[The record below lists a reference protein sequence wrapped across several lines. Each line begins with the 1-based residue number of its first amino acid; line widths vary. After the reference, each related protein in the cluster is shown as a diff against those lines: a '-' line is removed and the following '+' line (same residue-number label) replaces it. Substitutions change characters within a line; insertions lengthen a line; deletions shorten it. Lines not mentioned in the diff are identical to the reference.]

1 MRISEIVHVLEQP
14 ATNPCADLKMWIGKN
29 KEGIH
34 KDHLVYFVNNSLAQP
49 KGTQLQRHSPCNPW
63 SWPSGAPN
71 SFLQRQVKDS
81 VVLYC
86 TEQPNSAIHLLLHL
100 NLLYIYFALLGSKAR
115 EGCLGAPASPW
126 CGCAWS
132 TTAQTRL
139 SSITECVYG
148 QNCFISFRDLGP
160 SSPVKSPPLTSLNK
174 EQGFSSP
181 SQEQALSTVQK
192 IWRNCLEFAF
202 QTILPLGQEGRL
214 TLSFPSKGKVYTGW
228 SPKRKI
234 FFNIKSLI
242 QLVSIPEVSFLQH
255 TQVSITECKDLS
267 LCYTAASSQFNGD
280 CQVFCRVWSFGPEAL
295 LMLKVSEVFGCLW

>member
-115 EGCLGAPASPW
+115 EGCLGDTSEPLIW
-126 CGCAWS
+126 VCLEHHC
-132 TTAQTRL
+132 TNQTEQHHRMCLWPELLHLLQRFRTQL
-139 SSITECVYG
+139 SSEVSPSDIPQQGAGLLEPFSGASLKHCAENMEELLRVCLPNHPAPWPGRQADTFLPIKRKSLHRVISKEKNILQHKKFNPVG
-148 QNCFISFRDLGP
+148 EHTWSFILAAHSGVNHR
-160 SSPVKSPPLTSLNK
+160 V
-174 EQGFSSP
+174 QGFVPVLHS
-181 SQEQALSTVQK
+181 
-192 IWRNCLEFAF
+192 CF
-202 QTILPLGQEGRL
+202 LP
-214 TLSFPSKGKVYTGW
+214 V
-228 SPKRKI
+228 
-234 FFNIKSLI
+234 
-242 QLVSIPEVSFLQH
+242 
-255 TQVSITECKDLS
+255 
-267 LCYTAASSQFNGD
+267 
-280 CQVFCRVWSFGPEAL
+280 
-295 LMLKVSEVFGCLW
+295 